1 MGMNE
6 KLKAFDYCGG
16 GGTIRRDPVL
26 LQRLQMSTN
35 AVLSDKGRHC
45 GDCSEWL
52 EALKYVNSKQLP
64 IACTTIRYYS
74 SWWCD
79 VCEWRVCVAHEW
91 VSGAIWAQPSANPT
105 VNAYSTATKIQ
116 RQTTTNRQWEW
127 PTFMNNKHQLHSVRY
142 AHINIVSFFFCWFAV
157 KYFRVVEVAHRYTKQ
172 FVHYVLV
179 EFVALLRSR
188 SKQKSAFCFAKL
200 YFNI

>member
-1 MGMNE
+1 MIAASDSKQWNIAWVQKSTGGSTKRLIKLRKFIVWRMGMNE

-74 SWWCD
+74 SWRCD
-79 VCEWRVCVAHEW
+79 VCEWRVCMWHMNECR
-91 VSGAIWAQPSANPT
+91 GRYGHNPQRIPR
-105 VNAYSTATKIQ
+105 STHNRPPRRSKD
-116 RQTTTNRQWEW
+116 RQQQTDNGNGPHLWTTNI
-127 PTFMNNKHQLHSVRY
+127 NCIAY
-142 AHINIVSFFFCWFAV
+142 AMRTSTLSHFSFVGLQSNI
-157 KYFRVVEVAHRYTKQ
+157 
-172 FVHYVLV
+172 
-179 EFVALLRSR
+179 
-188 SKQKSAFCFAKL
+188 
-200 YFNI
+200 IG